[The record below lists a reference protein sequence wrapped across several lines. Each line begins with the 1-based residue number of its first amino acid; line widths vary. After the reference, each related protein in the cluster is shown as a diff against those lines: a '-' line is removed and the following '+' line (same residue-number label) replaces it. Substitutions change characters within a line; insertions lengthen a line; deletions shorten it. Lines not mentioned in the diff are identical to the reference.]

1 LPRHARQRTQPQT
14 REGTEAQAR
23 QGRAGHPQARG
34 EARMRAGLVLW
45 LGLLAARP
53 GAAQDR
59 WQLTLNSGTTLWD
72 LSLVKLAGD
81 TLVVRHADS
90 TYALPLAQVDEIRL
104 VQKSTRHITPEAGR
118 YGGVLGGVDD
128 EVHRLTL
135 YSVPER
141 RAIVQQVL
149 LAPPPPCALARR
161 PPAFCWSTQKRITS
175 TSPR

>member
-1 LPRHARQRTQPQT
+1 
-14 REGTEAQAR
+14 
-23 QGRAGHPQARG
+23 
-34 EARMRAGLVLW
+34 MRAGLVLW

-53 GAAQDR
+53 GVAQDR

-104 VQKSTRHITPEAGR
+104 VQKSTRHITPEPGR
-118 YGGVLGGVDD
+118 YGGVLGGADD

-135 YSVPER
+135 NTVPER
-141 RAIVQQVL
+141 REILQQIFK
-149 LAPPPPCALARR
+149 AHPPTA
-161 PPAFCWSTQKRITS
+161 
-175 TSPR
+175 SP